1 MQPCPQLRQRLAH
14 RRPMHARRQ
23 GKTVVAQRW
32 RGLEQMF
39 EPQTENPTLLRCL
52 DIQHLRQIGGGDGGQ
67 LPRQFLH
74 LPGILDPVVRGGPY
88 GERRPDLGKDHL
100 RIRPFKRPDRDMIG
114 KTSTQ
119 A

>member
-1 MQPCPQLRQRLAH
+1 MQPFPQLRQRFVH

-23 GKTVVAQRW
+23 GKTIVAQGG

-52 DIQHLRQIGGGDGGQ
+52 NIQHLRQIGGRDGGQ
-67 LPRQFLH
+67 LPCQFLH
-74 LPGILDPVVRGGPY
+74 LPRILDPVVRSGPH
-88 GERRPDLGKDHL
+88 GKRRPDLGKDHL
-100 RIRPFKRPDRDMIG
+100 RIRPFKGPDRDMIG

>member
-1 MQPCPQLRQRLAH
+1 MQPFPQLRQRLVH
-14 RRPMHARRQ
+14 RRPVHARRQ
-23 GKTVVAQRW
+23 GKTIVAQGG

-39 EPQTENPTLLRCL
+39 EAQTENPPLFRCL
-52 DIQHLRQIGGGDGGQ
+52 DILHLRQIGGGDGGQ
-67 LPRQFLH
+67 LPCKLLH
-74 LPGILDPVVRGGPY
+74 LPRILDHVVRGGPH